1 MIKESKTLVQCD
13 FDGTITEEDASFVM
27 LDSFASGDWR
37 QLFSKY
43 EGGGITVGRFNTEA
57 FAMVKADRES
67 LLKVIKGRVKVRPG
81 FAELVACCRDKGF
94 RFVIVSN
101 GLEFYIEE
109 ILRDI
114 GLGGIEV
121 FAAKTS
127 FHPDG
132 LRVQYVGPD
141 GSHLDSDFKEAYVNS
156 FLNEGYRVVYAGN
169 GSSDLPP
176 ARKCHYIFATANLLA
191 RCRQA
196 DLDCTPFNDFNDIV
210 RVMELW

>member
-1 MIKESKTLVQCD
+1 MGKVSKTLVQCD

-27 LDSFASGDWR
+27 LDAFASGDWR

-43 EGGGITVGRFNTEA
+43 EGGGISVGRFNAEA

-81 FAELVACCRDKGF
+81 FEELVACCRDKGF

-109 ILRDI
+109 ILGDI
-114 GLGGIEV
+114 GLGDIEV
-121 FAAKTS
+121 FAAKTC

-141 GSHLDSDFKEAYVNS
+141 GSHLDSDFKEAYVSS
-156 FLNEGYRVVYAGN
+156 FLAEGYRVVYAGN
-169 GSSDLPP
+169 GSSDLMP
-176 ARKCHYIFATANLLA
+176 ARKCHYIFATGSLLA
-191 RCRQA
+191 RCRQT